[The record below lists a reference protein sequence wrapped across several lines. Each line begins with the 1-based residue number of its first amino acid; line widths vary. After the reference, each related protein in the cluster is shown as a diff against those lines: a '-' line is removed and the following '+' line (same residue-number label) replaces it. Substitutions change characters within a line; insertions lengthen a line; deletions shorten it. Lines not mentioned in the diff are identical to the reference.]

1 MTKYFLIA
9 SFLIWGLISC
19 SGSQKQ
25 DDSNNVDTTLTEIE
39 RLNKNIAEN
48 PEVDSLYYQR
58 AMYFLRNNNLNKA
71 LNDISTA
78 IDLNP
83 EKTENYI
90 LLGDIYLAQGSIEN
104 CRKTL
109 LKAFDMDPKNP
120 EPSLKLAELNLFLE
134 DYDKVY
140 LYLSKALEIDKYS
153 AQAYFMRGYARL
165 EQGDTTKAIVDLQEA
180 TQLDAE
186 YFDAFIM
193 LGYIM
198 EKMGDPIAGNYFKTA
213 VSINEYSI
221 EGHYAYGFWLQSNGE
236 YNSAI
241 HQYDAILNMDKN
253 YAQAWYNIGYIYLV
267 YMEDFQGAI
276 ERFDKAIKANPEYVE
291 AYFNR
296 GLAYEEMGKY
306 DKAEADYRKALDLRE
321 NYDKAIEG
329 LNRLEENY

>member
-9 SFLIWGLISC
+9 LFLVWGLISC
-19 SGSQKQ
+19 SETQKQ
-25 DDSNNVDTTLTEIE
+25 DNSNDQDSTLTEIE
-39 RLNKNIAEN
+39 LLNQSIKDN
-48 PEVDSLYYQR
+48 PKVDSLYYQR
-58 AMYFLRNNNLNKA
+58 AIYYLNNNRLDKA
-71 LNDISTA
+71 MTDISDA

-83 EKTENYI
+83 EKTENY
-90 LLGDIYLAQGSIEN
+90 LLLADIYLAQSNIEN

-109 LKAFDMDPKNP
+109 LKAFDMDPQNP

-140 LYLSKALEIDKYS
+140 LYLNKAIDIDKFN
-153 AQAYFMRGYARL
+153 AKAYFMRGFAQL

-198 EKMGDPIAGNYFKTA
+198 QNLGDPIAGNYFKTA
-213 VSINEYSI
+213 VSINQYSI
-221 EGHYAYGFWLQSNGE
+221 EGHYAYGFWLQNTGDYNG
-236 YNSAI
+236 AI
-241 HQYDAILNMDKN
+241 QQYDVILNMDDSH
-253 YAQAWYNIGYIYLV
+253 AQAWYNIGYIYLV
-267 YMEDFQGAI
+267 YLEDFPGSI
-276 ERFDKAIKANPEYVE
+276 ERFDRAIAANPNYPE

-296 GLAYEEMGKY
+296 GLAYEQMKKFKE
-306 DKAEADYRKALDLRE
+306 AEADYRHALELRE

-329 LNRLEENY
+329 LNRIEGKF